1 MTRYHRIAAIL
12 GCAALSS
19 LPAGPAAA
27 QTQLLQV
34 QKSDATNVMQVADD
48 AGLVVAGALGAGAI
62 PASGGGVRLMWY
74 PSKAAFRVGGVDGAG
89 AGSWDDANIGLY
101 SMSLGRSTTASG
113 THSLALNA
121 DATASGDRSVAMNG
135 GTTASGDLS
144 TAMGQATTA
153 SGFGSV
159 SMGTHTT
166 ASGNESLAMVVNTTA
181 SSTGALATGDATVAS
196 GLTSVALGFHVSAG
210 EGSFVFGDRSSST
223 DGYAA
228 GVNQFLVRAYGGLGF
243 NSGPGIGCDLP
254 AGQGA
259 WSCTSSRLAKEG
271 FKDVDGEDVLDKLS
285 GIRIQSWRYLGTSAV
300 HVGPV
305 AEDFRAAFGLGDGS
319 TKIAT
324 VDAEGISLV
333 AVQALERRTV
343 RLQEQNDE
351 LRAELAALRK
361 QVEKL
366 SR

>member
-1 MTRYHRIAAIL
+1 MNRYLNTIAAIL

-19 LPAGPAAA
+19 LPAAA

-74 PSKAAFRVGGVDGAG
+74 PGKAAFRVGGVDGAG
-89 AGSWDDANIGLY
+89 AGSWDDANIGQY

-153 SGFGSV
+153 SGF
-159 SMGTHTT
+159 
-166 ASGNESLAMVVNTTA
+166 A
-181 SSTGALATGDATVAS
+181 ALATGVHTTAAGTGGLATGDVTSAN

-210 EGSFVFGDRSSST
+210 DGSFVFGDRSSST

-228 GVNQFLVRAYGGLGF
+228 GVNQFLVRAYGGTGF
-243 NSGPGIGCDLP
+243 NSAPNIGCDLP
-254 AGQGA
+254 PGQGA
-259 WSCTSSRLAKEG
+259 WACTSSRLAKEG
-271 FKDVDGEDVLDKLS
+271 FKDVDGEDVLSKLS
-285 GIRIQSWRYLGTSAV
+285 RIRIQSWRYLGTSAV

-305 AEDFRAAFGLGDGS
+305 AEDFRAAFGLGEGT

-333 AVQALERRTV
+333 AVQALERRTA
-343 RLQEQNDE
+343 RLQEENDE
-351 LRAELAALRK
+351 LRAELAALRQ
-361 QVEKL
+361 QVQKL